1 MLSLSIA
8 LSLSHSLIYLSL
20 EVHCSRC
27 LWTFSITVHFP
38 PLRLIWHHVKC
49 SGCFCSCLCIYVP
62 FHTFLKELHLFSH
75 SPPPLPHFFFSQSAF
90 LQLPSWQTGK
100 QAASLSPMLF
110 LGVLSTHSTEHRDI
124 QTQTCSHQS
133 NTIYSNGSAADT
145 NTNPLGPSLCGMTQV
160 CLAWTQLA
168 RILFINMS
176 LLILVPN
183 RMPV

>member
-1 MLSLSIA
+1 MDFFHHGALPPSPSYLASCKMLWVFLQLFMYIRA
-8 LSLSHSLIYLSL
+8 LSYLSQGAPSL
-20 EVHCSRC
+20 
-27 LWTFSITVHFP
+27 LPFP
-38 PLRLIWHHVKC
+38 SSPT
-49 SGCFCSCLCIYVP
+49 S
-62 FHTFLKELHLFSH
+62 FL
-75 SPPPLPHFFFSQSAF
+75 FSQSAF

-100 QAASLSPMLF
+100 QAASFSPMLF

-124 QTQTCSHQS
+124 QTQTCSHRS

-183 RMPV
+183 KMPG